1 MMENVQA
8 LQAISVSQQVAANNV
23 ANMNTNEFRS
33 SRVEYETGPDGRG
46 VRVSDIY
53 ENTAPGPMV
62 PGGEYVETEEGLRY
76 EEAMVEGSNTDLAAE
91 MVQMIENE
99 QAFAANVAAL
109 HTSMDMSG
117 VLIDMM
123 V

>member
-1 MMENVQA
+1 MIENVQA

-23 ANMNTNEFRS
+23 ANMNTEGFRS
-33 SRVEYETGPDGRG
+33 SRVEYETGPEGRG
-46 VRVSDIY
+46 VRVADIS
-53 ENTAPGPMV
+53 ENTASGPLV
-62 PGGEYVETEEGLRY
+62 PGGEPVRADEELRY
-76 EEAMVEGSNTDLAAE
+76 EEALVEGSHTDLATE

-109 HTSMDMSG
+109 HTNFDMTG

>member
-1 MMENVQA
+1 MMENAQA

-23 ANMNTNEFRS
+23 ANMNTNGFRS
-33 SRVEYETGPDGRG
+33 SRVDYETGPDGRG
-46 VRVSDIY
+46 VRVSDIR
-53 ENTAPGPMV
+53 ENTNPGPMV
-62 PGGEYVETEEGLRY
+62 EGGGYVETEEYRRY
-76 EEAMVEGSNTDLAAE
+76 EEALVEGSNTDLATE

-99 QAFAANVAAL
+99 HAFAANVAAMR
-109 HTSMDMSG
+109 TSMDMTG

>member
-23 ANMNTNEFRS
+23 ANMNTEGFRS

-46 VRVSDIY
+46 VRVADIA
-53 ENTAPGPMV
+53 ENPAPRPLV
-62 PGGEYVETEEGLRY
+62 PGRENVRKDEEIRY
-76 EEAMVEGSNTDLAAE
+76 EEALAEGSNTDLATE

-109 HTSMDMSG
+109 HTSMDMTG

>member
-62 PGGEYVETEEGLRY
+62 SGGEYVETEEGLRY

>member
-1 MMENVQA
+1 MIENVQA
-8 LQAISVSQQVAANNV
+8 LQAIGVSQQVAANNV
-23 ANMNTNEFRS
+23 ANMNTEGFRS

-46 VRVSDIY
+46 VRVADIS
-53 ENTAPGPMV
+53 ENTAPGPLV
-62 PGGEYVETEEGLRY
+62 QGGEYVETEEGRRY
-76 EEAMVEGSNTDLAAE
+76 EETLVEGSNTDLATE

-109 HTSMDMSG
+109 HTNFDMTG

>member
-8 LQAISVSQQVAANNV
+8 LQAISVSQQVTANNV
-23 ANMNTNEFRS
+23 ANVNTNEFRS
-33 SRVEYETGPDGRG
+33 SRVEYETGPDDRG

-53 ENTAPGPMV
+53 ENTAPGPLV
-62 PGGEYVETEEGLRY
+62 QGGEYVETEEGLRY
-76 EEAMVEGSNTDLAAE
+76 EESLVEGSNTDLAAE

-109 HTSMDMSG
+109 HKHFDMTG

>member
-1 MMENVQA
+1 MTENAQA

-23 ANMNTNEFRS
+23 ANMNTNGFRS
-33 SRVEYETGPDGRG
+33 SRVDYETGPDGRG
-46 VRVSDIY
+46 VRVSDIR
-53 ENTAPGPMV
+53 ENTDPGPQV
-62 PGGEYVETEEGLRY
+62 EGYVEAEERRRS
-76 EEAMVEGSNTDLAAE
+76 EEALVEGSNTDLATE

-99 QAFAANVAAL
+99 HAFAANAAAL
-109 HTSMDMSG
+109 RTSMDMTG

>member
-33 SRVEYETGPDGRG
+33 SRVEYETGPEGRG

-62 PGGEYVETEEGLRY
+62 SGGEYVETEEGLRY

>member
-1 MMENVQA
+1 MIENVQA
-8 LQAISVSQQVAANNV
+8 LQAIGVSQQVAANNV
-23 ANMNTNEFRS
+23 ANMNTEGFRS

-46 VRVSDIY
+46 VRVADIS
-53 ENTAPGPMV
+53 ENPAPGPLV
-62 PGGEYVETEEGLRY
+62 PGRENVRKDEEIRY
-76 EEAMVEGSNTDLAAE
+76 EEALAEGSNTDLATE

-109 HTSMDMSG
+109 HTSMDMTG

>member
-23 ANMNTNEFRS
+23 ANVNTNEFRS

-46 VRVSDIY
+46 VRVADIY
-53 ENTAPGPMV
+53 ENPAPGPLV
-62 PGGEYVETEEGLRY
+62 SEGEYVETEEGGRY
-76 EEAMVEGSNTDLAAE
+76 EEAWVEGSNTDLATE

-99 QAFAANVAAL
+99 HAFAANVAAL
-109 HTSMDMSG
+109 HTSLDMTG

>member
-1 MMENVQA
+1 MIENVQA

-23 ANMNTNEFRS
+23 ANMNTEGFRS

-46 VRVSDIY
+46 VRVADIS
-53 ENTAPGPMV
+53 ENTAPGPLV
-62 PGGEYVETEEGLRY
+62 QGGEYVETEEGLRY
-76 EEAMVEGSNTDLAAE
+76 EETLVEGSNTDLATE

-109 HTSMDMSG
+109 HTSMDMTG

>member
-23 ANMNTNEFRS
+23 ANVNTNEFRS
-33 SRVEYETGPDGRG
+33 SRVEYETGPDDRG

-53 ENTAPGPMV
+53 ENTAPGPLV
-62 PGGEYVETEEGLRY
+62 QGGEYVETEEGLRY
-76 EEAMVEGSNTDLAAE
+76 EETLVEGSNTDLAAE
-91 MVQMIENE
+91 MVQMIDNE

-109 HTSMDMSG
+109 HKHFDMTG

>member
-1 MMENVQA
+1 MIENVQA
-8 LQAISVSQQVAANNV
+8 LQAIGVSQQVAANNV
-23 ANMNTNEFRS
+23 ANMNTEGFRS

-46 VRVSDIY
+46 VRVADIR
-53 ENTAPGPMV
+53 ENTDPAPRV
-62 PGGEYVETEEGLRY
+62 EGGEYAETEEGVRY
-76 EEAMVEGSNTDLAAE
+76 EETLVEGSNTDLATE

-109 HTSMDMSG
+109 HTNFDMTG

>member
-23 ANMNTNEFRS
+23 ANMNTNGFRA
-33 SRVEYETGPDGRG
+33 SRVDYETGPDGRG
-46 VRVSDIY
+46 VRVSDIR
-53 ENTAPGPMV
+53 ENTNPGPLV
-62 PGGEYVETEEGLRY
+62 EGGGYVETEEGRRY
-76 EEAMVEGSNTDLAAE
+76 EETLVEGSNTDLATE

-99 QAFAANVAAL
+99 HAFAANVAAL
-109 HTSMDMSG
+109 RTSMDMTG

>member
-23 ANMNTNEFRS
+23 ANVNTNEFRS

-46 VRVSDIY
+46 VRVADIY
-53 ENTAPGPMV
+53 ENPAPGPLV
-62 PGGEYVETEEGLRY
+62 SEGEYVETEEGVRY
-76 EEAMVEGSNTDLAAE
+76 EEAWVEGSNTDLAAE

-99 QAFAANVAAL
+99 HAFAANVAAL
-109 HTSMDMSG
+109 HTSLDMTG

>member
-23 ANMNTNEFRS
+23 ANVNTNEFRS
-33 SRVEYETGPDGRG
+33 SRVEYETGPDDRG

-53 ENTAPGPMV
+53 ENTAPAPLV
-62 PGGEYVETEEGLRY
+62 QGGEYVETEEGLRY
-76 EEAMVEGSNTDLAAE
+76 EEALVEGSNTDLAAE

-109 HTSMDMSG
+109 HTHFDMTG

>member
-1 MMENVQA
+1 MMESVQA

-23 ANMNTNEFRS
+23 ANVNTNEFRS

-46 VRVSDIY
+46 VRVADIY
-53 ENTAPGPMV
+53 ENPAPGPLV
-62 PGGEYVETEEGLRY
+62 SEGEYVETAEGIRY
-76 EEAMVEGSNTDLAAE
+76 EDAWVEGSNTDLAAE
-91 MVQMIENE
+91 MVRMIENE
-99 QAFAANVAAL
+99 HAFAANVAAL
-109 HTSMDMSG
+109 HTSLDMTG